1 MNIIQWIDV
10 QILRFF
16 QFISDCVAALSDD
29 KVDNFFIASM
39 CWGTSIVFCV
49 ELEIIRCIIAEIKIL
64 KLIERGILY
73 LFAYSILL
81 GIIWAGRSSCS
92 RHKFGF
98 KNILESV
105 ADTSRFFTCTILL
118 FALRN
123 NILYL
128 LDMGPCPEEFKDVPN
143 AYKYLATMC
152 NTIRVLTIVSL
163 VYFASCTPKPP
174 SKNKVKKWLDNLF
187 ASKEIHAS

>member
-1 MNIIQWIDV
+1 MDIIQWIDA

-29 KVDNFFIASM
+29 KVNNFFIARI
-39 CWGTSIVFCV
+39 CWGTSIVFSV
-49 ELEIIRCIIAEIKIL
+49 ELDIITCIITEIKIL
-64 KLIERGILY
+64 KLIERGIFY
-73 LFAYSILL
+73 FFVYSVLL
-81 GIIWAGRSSCS
+81 GVIWAGESSCS

-105 ADTSRFFTCTILL
+105 ADTSRFVMCTILL
-118 FALRN
+118 YALRN

-128 LDMGPCPEEFKDVPN
+128 LDIGPCPEEFKDIPN
-143 AYKYLATMC
+143 EYTHLASIC
-152 NTIRVLTIVSL
+152 NTIRGLTIVFL

-174 SKNKVKKWLDNLF
+174 SKNKVKKLLDKLF
-187 ASKEIHAS
+187 APKEIHAS